1 MYDGPQ
7 LSRQNQ
13 TPHGK
18 SKNFTAKPKTSRQN
32 QIPHSKNTIGLVLP
46 WVFAFPVRYLV
57 LCCEVFGFVV
67 RSLVLPWGFWFCRE
81 VFCFCREV
89 FGFAVRFLVLPW
101 QLWATV
107 FMKLKLK
114 FFDLRSTEFFV
125 QRNII
130 QRPPTCE
137 TVKTGKIWKPFQIP
151 STQENTDVE
160 LGYVICIR

>member
-46 WVFAFPVRYLV
+46 WVFAFA
-57 LCCEVFGFVV
+57 V

-81 VFCFCREV
+81 VFCFFREV

-160 LGYVICIR
+160 LGYVICIRQVGRYKNNKGTRK